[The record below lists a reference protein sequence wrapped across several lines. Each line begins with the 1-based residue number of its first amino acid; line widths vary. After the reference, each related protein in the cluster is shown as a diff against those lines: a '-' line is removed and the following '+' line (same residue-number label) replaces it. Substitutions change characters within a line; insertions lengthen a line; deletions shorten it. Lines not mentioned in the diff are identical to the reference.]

1 MRAKAVTAD
10 EQYRLIMECRAS
22 GMTDYQWCIAHNIKP
37 GTFYNWVK
45 RLRQSG
51 HADILASAGNKEP
64 ARQDIVEIHLAQPS
78 AAMPVSG
85 TLSDASAGTSLV
97 PCRHPMLELSIA
109 GATLRIPQGTDPALL
124 EQVLFILK
132 GMPC

>member
-1 MRAKAVTAD
+1 MRAKAVTAA
-10 EQYRLIMECRAS
+10 EQYRLITECRAS
-22 GMTDYQWCIAHNIKP
+22 GMTDYQWCVEHNIKP

-51 HADILASAGNKEP
+51 DVDIPAPAGNKKP
-64 ARQDIVEIHLAQPS
+64 ASQDIVEIHLGHPS
-78 AAMPVSG
+78 VAMPVSG
-85 TLSDASAGTSLV
+85 ALSDASTGISPV
-97 PCRHPMLELSIA
+97 PCQPPMLELSVA